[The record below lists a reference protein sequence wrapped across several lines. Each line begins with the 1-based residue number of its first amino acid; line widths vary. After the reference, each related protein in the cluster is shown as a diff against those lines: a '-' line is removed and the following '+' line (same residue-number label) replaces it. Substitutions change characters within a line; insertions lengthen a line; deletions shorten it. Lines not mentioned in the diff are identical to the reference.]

1 MLYEGED
8 RIVRSLHQG
17 QDRPLDFCPLTQAT
31 PDGRKGIVVT
41 TSDLLDPVV
50 SSTQLAAMTGTDL
63 RWVQRQTRRLG
74 LQPVYVVGERQWSR
88 LDALKLCLLARL
100 QGVLGESSSLPFEI
114 VADAESSLERLLSA
128 PDQGTVLALRSTGV
142 SFVVGVP
149 GLAHLVGA
157 A

>member
-1 MLYEGED
+1 M
-8 RIVRSLHQG
+8 
-17 QDRPLDFCPLTQAT
+17 TA
-31 PDGRKGIVVT
+31 
-41 TSDLLDPVV
+41 SDVLDPVV

-74 LQPVYVVGERQWSR
+74 LQPVYLVGERQWSR
-88 LDALKLCLLARL
+88 LDAVKLCLLARL
-100 QGVLGESSSLPFEI
+100 QGLLGESSSLPFEI
-114 VADAESSLERLLSA
+114 VTEAEPSLQRLLSS

-142 SFVVGVP
+142 NFVVGVP

>member
-1 MLYEGED
+1 MAGKE
-8 RIVRSLHQG
+8 S
-17 QDRPLDFCPLTQAT
+17 T
-31 PDGRKGIVVT
+31 VT
-41 TSDLLDPVV
+41 VSDVLDPVV
-50 SSTQLAAMTGTDL
+50 SSTQLAAMTGTDQ

-74 LQPVYVVGERQWSR
+74 LKPVYLVGERQWSR

-100 QGVLGESSSLPFEI
+100 QGLLGESSPLPFDV
-114 VADAESSLERLLSA
+114 VADAEPSLKLLLAA
-128 PDQGTVLALRSTGV
+128 PDQGTLLVLQSSGV